1 MINSII
7 HNIAIELIDMFP
19 EGVSEESC
27 YDSANAYNYFPED
40 GVEVSADDIWEE
52 VNKLQNTAHGEKIRN

>member
-7 HNIAIELIDMFP
+7 HNIAIELISIFP
-19 EGVSEESC
+19 EGVSEENC

-52 VNKLQNTAHGEKIRN
+52 VNKLQDIAHGEKIRN

>member
-19 EGVSEESC
+19 EGVSEENC
-27 YDSANAYNYFPED
+27 YDSANAYNNHDED
-40 GVEVSADDIWEE
+40 FSISADDIWEE